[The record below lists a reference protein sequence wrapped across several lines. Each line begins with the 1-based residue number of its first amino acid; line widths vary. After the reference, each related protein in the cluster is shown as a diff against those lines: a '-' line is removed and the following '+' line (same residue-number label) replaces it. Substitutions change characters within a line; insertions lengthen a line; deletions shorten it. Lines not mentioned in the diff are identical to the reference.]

1 MLNFCP
7 TRAGKSQGQFRDFAD
22 FGKRLRVGQNVKY
35 AVNKAVISAWGFF
48 SLSSRLRGENYK

>member
-48 SLSSRLRGENYK
+48 FPLVEIKGREL